1 MAGLYRFPG
10 TGSLVA
16 VVDES
21 GRVLPVTLKW
31 AVALLA
37 LETLVV
43 VGLTVFLGYEDLVG
57 AAENQ
62 GLATFMTW
70 YAGAYAAG
78 FAVATWG
85 LARRK
90 RWSRTPALVL
100 NLFLVP
106 VGWFMIQEGLWWA
119 GVPIIGY
126 ALLVAWLLLVA
137 PTREALGIH

>member
-1 MAGLYRFPG
+1 M
-10 TGSLVA
+10 V
-16 VVDES
+16 EQS
-21 GRVLPVTLKW
+21 GQSSPATLKW
-31 AVALLA
+31 AVGLLSV
-37 LETLVV
+37 ETLAVI
-43 VGLTVFLGYEDLVG
+43 GLTIFLVYEDLAG
-57 AAENQ
+57 AAQNQ

-70 YAGAYAAG
+70 YAGAYAIG

-106 VGWFMIQEGLWWA
+106 IGWFMLQEGLWWA
-119 GVPIIGY
+119 GIPLIGY